1 MEMDHAA
8 WHSASP
14 LQALSRLRVTAA
26 CPRLCRLG
34 APNYPDLVE
43 VVAVSLAVAALFA
56 YPLAY
61 PLSIPGLHQDHHPAL
76 AERF

>member
-43 VVAVSLAVAALFA
+43 VVAVSLAAAALF
-56 YPLAY
+56 AY